1 MLFSIIHVPKADTKD
16 YDQVTDYE
24 KNAIEISQ
32 ADTNNKDKFILIDY
46 EKKVIEIIFSQAD
59 KKNDDQEIAISQTH
73 RKMMIKSI

>member
-1 MLFSIIHVPKADTKD
+1 M
-16 YDQVTDYE
+16 TDYE

-32 ADTNNKDKFILIDY
+32 AKTNNNDKLSLIDY